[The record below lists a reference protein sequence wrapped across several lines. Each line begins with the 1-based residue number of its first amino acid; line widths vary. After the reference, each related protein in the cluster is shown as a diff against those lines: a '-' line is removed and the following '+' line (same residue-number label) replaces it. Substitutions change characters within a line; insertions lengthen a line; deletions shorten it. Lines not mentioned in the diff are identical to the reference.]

1 VAVLVQGMTD
11 PQGFRTIVFDFDYTL
26 ADSSP
31 GVIES
36 VNYALARLGLPGAS
50 DEAIRKTIGLSLPN
64 TLLMLA
70 GEEHAAHAD
79 EFYRLFVERADE
91 VMHNATQLFG
101 FVPDVVQQLRDDG
114 FRLGIVSSKFRRRI
128 EAVLERDG
136 LGHHFEVIVGGEDVT
151 AFKPDPSGLFT
162 AIERLSSTSQD
173 TLYVGD
179 SVTDAETAR
188 RASVPFVA
196 VLSGM
201 TPHADFAN
209 HPAHEVLGNVSELPG
224 LLRSGLL

>member
-1 VAVLVQGMTD
+1 MTD

-26 ADSSP
+26 ADSST

-36 VNYALARLGLPGAS
+36 VNYALGRLGLPGAS

-64 TLLMLA
+64 TLVALA
-70 GEEHAAHAD
+70 GQKHAGHAD
-79 EFYRLFVERADE
+79 EFFRLFVERADV
-91 VMHNATQLFG
+91 VMHDATQLFG
-101 FVPDVVQQLRDDG
+101 FVPNVVEQLRDAG
-114 FRLGIVSSKFRRRI
+114 YSLGIVSSKFRRRI

-136 LGHHFEVIVGGEDVT
+136 LSGHFEVVVGGEDVK
-151 AFKPDPSGLFT
+151 AFKPDPSGLLS
-162 AIERLSSTSQD
+162 ALERLSSTSQD

-196 VLSGM
+196 VLSG
-201 TPHADFAN
+201 TTLRSDFAG
-209 HPAHEVLGNVSELPG
+209 HPAHDVLENVAELPA

>member
-1 VAVLVQGMTD
+1 MSLSD
-11 PQGFRTIVFDFDYTL
+11 RFRTIVFDFDYTL

-64 TLLMLA
+64 TLVALA
-70 GEEHAAHAD
+70 GQEQAGHMD
-79 EFYRLFVERADE
+79 EFFRLFVERADD
-91 VMHNATQLFG
+91 VMHDATQLFG
-101 FVPDVVQQLRDDG
+101 FVPNVVEQLRDSG
-114 FRLGIVSSKFRRRI
+114 FSLGIVSSKFRRRI

-136 LGHHFEVIVGGEDVT
+136 LGGHFEVVVGGEDVK
-151 AFKPDPSGLFT
+151 AFKPDPSGLLS
-162 AIERLSSTSQD
+162 ALERLSSTSQD

-188 RASVPFVA
+188 RAAVPFVA
-196 VLSGM
+196 VLSG
-201 TPHADFAN
+201 TTLRADFAG
-209 HPAHEVLGNVSELPG
+209 HPARDVLENVSELPA

>member
-1 VAVLVQGMTD
+1 MNMLSENV
-11 PQGFRTIVFDFDYTL
+11 RTIVFDFDYTL

-36 VNYALARLGLPGAS
+36 ANYALGRLGLPGAS
-50 DEAIRKTIGLSLPN
+50 DEAIRRTIGLSLPE
-64 TLLMLA
+64 TLVTLA
-70 GEEHAAHAD
+70 GQEHASHAD
-79 EFYRLFVERADE
+79 EFFGLFMERADE
-91 VMHNATQLFG
+91 VMHDATSLFG
-101 FVPDVVQQLRDDG
+101 FVPNVVEKLRDDG
-114 FRLGIVSSKFRRRI
+114 FSLGIVSSKFRRRI

-136 LGHHFEVIVGGEDVT
+136 LREHFEVVVGGEDVK
-151 AFKPDPSGLFT
+151 AFKPDPSGLLS
-162 AIERLSSTSQD
+162 ALDRLSSTSRD

-188 RASVPFVA
+188 RAAVPFVA

-201 TPHADFAN
+201 TPRGDFSGY
-209 HPAHEVLGNVSELPG
+209 PVHEVLGDVTELPG